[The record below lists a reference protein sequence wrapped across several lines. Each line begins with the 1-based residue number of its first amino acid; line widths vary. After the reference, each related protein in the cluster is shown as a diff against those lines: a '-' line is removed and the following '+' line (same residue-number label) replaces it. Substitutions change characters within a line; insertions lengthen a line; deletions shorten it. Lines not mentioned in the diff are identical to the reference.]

1 MIHWGGYFFFKL
13 AIGKSHFNLDSPIQ
27 RTNVAIRITGCSAFE
42 AGNPPHINTHH
53 SVSPTLS
60 LTC

>member
-1 MIHWGGYFFFKL
+1 VRTFLKL
-13 AIGKSHFNLDSPIQ
+13 VTGESHFKFDSPIQ
-27 RTNVAIRITGCSAFE
+27 RTNLATRITGCSAFE
-42 AGNPPHINTHH
+42 AGNPPHFNAHH